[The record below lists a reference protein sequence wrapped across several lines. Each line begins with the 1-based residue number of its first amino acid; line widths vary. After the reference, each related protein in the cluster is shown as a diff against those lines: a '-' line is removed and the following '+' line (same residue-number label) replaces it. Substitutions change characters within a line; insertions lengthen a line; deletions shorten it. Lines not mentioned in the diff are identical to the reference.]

1 MSRKL
6 AFDRTLFV
14 IPVALSL
21 FGVVMIY
28 SASAVLSMQRFGS
41 PYHYLT
47 KQVAALVAGFVLMIG
62 AMSFDYR
69 RLRNRWILLGSLAGV
84 AALLMLAL
92 LTPSGP
98 VRRWI
103 SLGFFSF
110 QPSELAKPVLVLFLA
125 AFLDRRAEEINDWR
139 RTLAPAAV
147 AVGGIAFL
155 IYMQPDLGTAAALCL
170 ISGLL
175 LFLAGLNTRI
185 LLSGGALGFVALTV
199 MIFQADY
206 RVRRLMTFLH
216 PSDDPLGAGF
226 QIRQS
231 LLSFGSGGI
240 QGINLGEGRQKLFFL
255 PEPHTDFIYSVIG
268 EELGLIGTTL
278 VLIVFALLL
287 WRGARASL
295 RAPDRFG
302 YLLGMGLTLF
312 LVVQAMLNMG
322 MVLGLLPTKGL
333 PLPFVSYGGSSLMVG
348 LLSVGVL
355 LNISQHSN

>member
-6 AFDRTLFV
+6 AFDRVLFS
-14 IPVALSL
+14 IPVVLSL

-28 SASAVLSMQRFGS
+28 SASAVLSMNRFGS
-41 PYHYLT
+41 PYHYLG
-47 KQVAALVAGFVLMIG
+47 KQAAALTAGFALMLWG
-62 AMSFDYR
+62 MHFDYR
-69 RLRNRWILLGSLAGV
+69 RFRNRWIIMGALVGV
-84 AALLMLAL
+84 TGLLMLAL

-110 QPSELAKPVLVLFLA
+110 QPSELAKPIVVLFLA
-125 AFLDRRAEEINDWR
+125 SFLDSRASEINDWR
-139 RTLAPAAV
+139 RTLIPAGIV
-147 AVGGIAFL
+147 VGAISFL
-155 IYMQPDLGTAAALCL
+155 IYMQPDLGTAAAICL
-170 ISGLL
+170 IAGLL
-175 LFLAGLNTRI
+175 LYLAGLKTQYI
-185 LLSGGALGFVALTV
+185 AAGCALGFVGLIV
-199 MIFQADY
+199 MIFQAGY

-231 LLSFGSGGI
+231 LLAFGSGGI

-255 PEPHTDFIYSVIG
+255 PEPHTDFIFSVIG
-268 EELGLIGTTL
+268 EELGLIGTSV
-278 VLIVFALLL
+278 VLLVFALLL
-287 WRGARASL
+287 WRGCRAAL

-302 YLLGMGLTLF
+302 YLLGMGITLF
-312 LVVQAMLNMG
+312 LVVQGALNMG
-322 MVLGLLPTKGL
+322 MVLGMMPTKGL
-333 PLPFVSYGGSSLMVG
+333 PLPFISYGGSSVMVG

>member
-6 AFDRTLFV
+6 AFDRILFS

-21 FGVVMIY
+21 FGIVMIY
-28 SASAVLSMQRFGS
+28 SASAVLSMERFDS
-41 PYHYLT
+41 PYHYLG
-47 KQVAALVAGFVLMIG
+47 KQITALALGFGLMLW
-62 AMSFDYR
+62 AMHFDYR
-69 RLRNRWILLGSLAGV
+69 RYRNRWLIFGSLLGV
-84 AALLMLAL
+84 AALLLLAL
-92 LTPSGP
+92 LAPSGP

-103 SLGFFSF
+103 SLGAFSF
-110 QPSELAKPVLVLFLA
+110 QPSELAKPALVLFLA
-125 AFLDRRAEEINDWR
+125 AFLDKRSKEINDLR
-139 RTLAPAAV
+139 RTILPCGLV
-147 AVGGIAFL
+147 VGSLAFL
-155 IYMQPDLGTAAALCL
+155 IYLQPDLGTAAAICL
-170 ISGLL
+170 IAGLL
-175 LFLAGLNTRI
+175 FYLAGLRTRY
-185 LLSGGALGFVALTV
+185 LGAGAALGLVAFVV
-199 MIFQADY
+199 MIFQANY
-206 RVRRLMTFLH
+206 RVQRLLTFLN
-216 PSDDPLGAGF
+216 PSEDPLGSGF

-240 QGINLGEGRQKLFFL
+240 QGMNLGEGRQKLFFL

-278 VLIVFALLL
+278 VLLTFGLLL
-287 WRGARASL
+287 WRGCRAAL

-312 LVVQAMLNMG
+312 LVVQGILNMG

-333 PLPFVSYGGSSLMVG
+333 PLPFISYGGSSLMVG

>member
-6 AFDRTLFV
+6 AFDRILFI
-14 IPVALSL
+14 IPVVLSL

-47 KQVAALVAGFVLMIG
+47 KQVSALVAGFVLMVL

-69 RLRNRWILLGSLAGV
+69 RLRNRWILLGSLTGV
-84 AALLMLAL
+84 AGLLMLAL

-139 RTLAPAAV
+139 RTLVPAGIT
-147 AVGGIAFL
+147 VGGIAFL

-170 ISGLL
+170 IAAML

-185 LLSGGALGFVALTV
+185 LLSGGALGLVALIV

-255 PEPHTDFIYSVIG
+255 PEPHTDFIYSVVG
-268 EELGLIGTTL
+268 EELGLIGTSL
-278 VLIVFALLL
+278 ALLLFGLLL
-287 WRGARASL
+287 WRGVRASL

-348 LLSVGVL
+348 LLTVGVL

>member
-6 AFDRTLFV
+6 AFDRILFS

-41 PYHYLT
+41 PYHYLG
-47 KQVAALVAGFVLMIG
+47 KQVAALVAGFVLMIW
-62 AMSFDYR
+62 AMNFDYR
-69 RLRNRWILLGSLAGV
+69 RLRNRAILMGSLMGV

-110 QPSELAKPVLVLFLA
+110 QPSELAKPILILFLA
-125 AFLDRRAEEINDWR
+125 SFLDNRAEEINDWR
-139 RTLAPAAV
+139 RTLIPAGI
-147 AVGGIAFL
+147 AVGSIAFL
-155 IYMQPDLGTAAALCL
+155 IYMQPDLGTAAAICL

-175 LFLAGLNTRI
+175 LYLAGLNPKI
-185 LLSGGALGFVALTV
+185 LMAGGALGSVGLIV
-199 MIFQADY
+199 MIFQANY
-206 RVRRLMTFLH
+206 RVQRLMTFLH

-240 QGINLGEGRQKLFFL
+240 QGVNLGEGRQKLFFL

-268 EELGLIGTTL
+268 EELGLLGTSL
-278 VLIVFALLL
+278 VLLVFGLLL
-287 WRGARASL
+287 WRGVRTAL

-312 LVVQAMLNMG
+312 LVVQGALNMG

>member
-6 AFDRTLFV
+6 AFDRILFS
-14 IPVALSL
+14 IPVVLSL
-21 FGVVMIY
+21 FGIVMIY
-28 SASAVLSMQRFGS
+28 SASAVISMQRYGS
-41 PYHYLT
+41 PYHYLG
-47 KQVAALVAGFVLMIG
+47 KQVAALMVGFGLMLW
-62 AMSFDYR
+62 AMHFDYR
-69 RLRNRWILLGSLAGV
+69 RLRTHWFILGSLLGV
-84 AALLMLAL
+84 GALLMLAL
-92 LTPSGP
+92 VTPSGP

-139 RTLAPAAV
+139 RTLLPCAV
-147 AVGGIAFL
+147 VVGSIAFL
-155 IYMQPDLGTAAALCL
+155 IYLQPDLGTAASICL
-170 ISGLL
+170 IAGILL
-175 LFLAGLNTRI
+175 YLAGLKTQY
-185 LLSGGALGFVALTV
+185 LAAAGALGLVAFVV

-206 RVRRLMTFLH
+206 RVQRLMSFLH
-216 PSDDPLGAGF
+216 PSADPQGAGY

-231 LLSFGSGGI
+231 ILSFGSGGI
-240 QGINLGEGRQKLFFL
+240 HGMNLGEGRQKLFFL
-255 PEPHTDFIYSVIG
+255 PESHTDFIYAVIG
-268 EELGLIGTTL
+268 EELGLLGTSVL
-278 VLIVFALLL
+278 VLVFALLL
-287 WRGARASL
+287 WRGIRAAL

-312 LVVQAMLNMG
+312 LVVQASLNMG

-333 PLPFVSYGGSSLMVG
+333 PLPFISYGGSSLMIG

>member
-1 MSRKL
+1 
-6 AFDRTLFV
+6 
-14 IPVALSL
+14 
-21 FGVVMIY
+21 
-28 SASAVLSMQRFGS
+28 
-41 PYHYLT
+41 
-47 KQVAALVAGFVLMIG
+47 
-62 AMSFDYR
+62 
-69 RLRNRWILLGSLAGV
+69 
-84 AALLMLAL
+84 
-92 LTPSGP
+92 
-98 VRRWI
+98 
-103 SLGFFSF
+103 
-110 QPSELAKPVLVLFLA
+110 
-125 AFLDRRAEEINDWR
+125 
-139 RTLAPAAV
+139 
-147 AVGGIAFL
+147 
-155 IYMQPDLGTAAALCL
+155 
-170 ISGLL
+170 
-175 LFLAGLNTRI
+175 
-185 LLSGGALGFVALTV
+185 VALTV

-287 WRGARASL
+287 WRGVRASL

>member
-6 AFDRTLFV
+6 AFDRILFSVPV
-14 IPVALSL
+14 ILSL

-28 SASAVLSMQRFGS
+28 SASAVLSMNRFGS
-41 PYHYLT
+41 AYHYLG
-47 KQVAALVAGFVLMIG
+47 KQVAALVAGFALMLW
-62 AMSFDYR
+62 AMHFDYR
-69 RLRNRWILLGSLAGV
+69 KLRNRWIVLGALVGV
-84 AALLMLAL
+84 AGLLMLAL

-110 QPSELAKPVLVLFLA
+110 QPSELAKPVVVLFLA
-125 AFLDRRAEEINDWR
+125 SFLDSRANEINDWR
-139 RTLAPAAV
+139 RTLLPAGIV
-147 AVGGIAFL
+147 VGSIAFL
-155 IYMQPDLGTAAALCL
+155 IYMQPDLGTAVAISL
-170 ISGLL
+170 IAGLL
-175 LFLAGLNTRI
+175 LYLAGLKQQYI
-185 LLSGGALGFVALTV
+185 LSGCALGFVGLLV
-199 MIFQADY
+199 MIFQASY
-206 RVRRLMTFLH
+206 RVQRLMTFLH

-231 LLSFGSGGI
+231 LLAFGSGGI

-268 EELGLIGTTL
+268 EELGFIGTSL
-278 VLIVFALLL
+278 VLLVFAVLL
-287 WRGARASL
+287 WRGLRAAL

-312 LVVQAMLNMG
+312 LVVQGALNMG

-333 PLPFVSYGGSSLMVG
+333 PLPFISYGGSSLMVG

>member
-6 AFDRTLFV
+6 AFDRILFI
-14 IPVALSL
+14 IPVVLSL

-47 KQVAALVAGFVLMIG
+47 KQVSALVAGFVLMVL

-69 RLRNRWILLGSLAGV
+69 RLRNRWILLGSLTGV
-84 AALLMLAL
+84 AGLLMLAL

-139 RTLAPAAV
+139 RTLVPAGIT
-147 AVGGIAFL
+147 VGGIAFL

-170 ISGLL
+170 IAAML

-185 LLSGGALGFVALTV
+185 LLSGGALGLVALIV

-255 PEPHTDFIYSVIG
+255 PEPHTDFIYSVVG
-268 EELGLIGTTL
+268 EELGLIGTSL
-278 VLIVFALLL
+278 ALLLFALLL
-287 WRGARASL
+287 WRGVRASL

-348 LLSVGVL
+348 LLTVGVL